1 MNAQSEINLNFRI
14 KKWIGIQ
21 ESYLRDSDIE
31 LEGIELKNNSKQG
44 SEGELEC
51 EEVIMNE
58 KERFGR
64 VRTSMMKKLRNQH
77 GDVVADR
84 ALSRINKRFSEG
96 SLRINPNFAKLL

>member
-1 MNAQSEINLNFRI
+1 M
-14 KKWIGIQ
+14 
-21 ESYLRDSDIE
+21 YLRDSDIE
-31 LEGIELKNNSKQG
+31 LEGIELKNNEKLG
-44 SEGELEC
+44 SEGELKC

-96 SLRINPNFAKLL
+96 SLRIKSQFR

>member
-1 MNAQSEINLNFRI
+1 
-14 KKWIGIQ
+14 
-21 ESYLRDSDIE
+21 
-31 LEGIELKNNSKQG
+31 
-44 SEGELEC
+44 
-51 EEVIMNE
+51 MNE

-96 SLRINPNFAKLL
+96 SLRMKSQFS

>member
-1 MNAQSEINLNFRI
+1 MVGNT
-14 KKWIGIQ
+14 
-21 ESYLRDSDIE
+21 
-31 LEGIELKNNSKQG
+31 ELKVSQVEKESDDVLEN
-44 SEGELEC
+44 GELDC

-96 SLRINPNFAKLL
+96 SLMIKSQFS